1 MISHFDLNF
10 LFNNFDEIPFVG
22 TCQFCSSQMDHN
34 MASRFW
40 FAQNINLRSL
50 AIPKTHG
57 LQDLA
62 FPAHQPQ
69 SSFTVENSATTTML
83 FNCFTSSFVEPHY
96 LNCTMK
102 QFPSRKS
109 NTKVHSFLEKTDP
122 QKSNE
127 LGTVVCVSLKSKS
140 TRLFYC
146 CQQFFI

>member
-10 LFNNFDEIPFVG
+10 IFNNSDEIQSLG

-34 MASRFW
+34 MASCFW
-40 FAQNINLRSL
+40 FAQNINLRSV

-57 LQDLA
+57 LQDFA
-62 FPAHQPQ
+62 FPAH
-69 SSFTVENSATTTML
+69 SNFTVENSATTTML

-96 LNCTMK
+96 MNCTMK
-102 QFPSRKS
+102 QFSSRKS
-109 NTKVHSFLEKTDP
+109 NTEVHSFLEKTDP

-140 TRLFYC
+140 TCLFHC